1 MIRGRLGRVR
11 PGRALDALA
20 VIALFAA
27 LTAIVTWPQVRYLAS
42 QATPHQDVFFNMW
55 RLRWIAHALVTPRAH
70 LFDTNIF
77 TPERGTL
84 AFSDA
89 MLVEGYAAAPLV
101 WAGVRPVLVHNLV
114 LLGAIVLSAAAMF
127 ALVRYLTGSRA
138 AGVIAGVIFAF
149 VPYRFSHFMHMELQW
164 TVWMPLAFLAMH
176 RTFDTG
182 AWKYGVATGVCVALQ
197 MLSSI
202 YYGIFLVTLLPVG
215 ALLLVRDGA
224 APRRRVFAALAAGGA
239 VAMLVSALYARPYM
253 AAHASVG
260 DRSEY
265 DVLQYAARAS
275 SYRAATPGNW
285 LYGGQLAASVGDERR
300 LFPGFIPLLL
310 AMVGL
315 LLRVPGRRPIVY
327 LLLLVAAFEM
337 SLGLRGY
344 SSAFMYEHVPLYR
357 GLRALAR
364 LGIFVVMFL
373 AVLAGYGYALLV
385 SERSRVVRSAVAAV
399 LVIGLLAEYR
409 TAIPL
414 EAYPNAAPPVY
425 RFLATQPRGIVAEF
439 PVPQLGAL
447 PGYDAEFAYM
457 STFHWFPLVN
467 GYSGMYP
474 PSYLGRLDRLSD
486 FPGPGAIEQLR
497 RDAVRYVIVHV
508 FHYPPPEWV
517 PLLRSLDGSNDFI
530 QLGRFDDGN
539 GPAFVYR
546 LR

>member
-1 MIRGRLGRVR
+1 M
-11 PGRALDALA
+11 D
-20 VIALFAA
+20 
-27 LTAIVTWPQVRYLAS
+27 
-42 QATPHQDVFFNMW
+42 DV
-55 RLRWIAHALVTPRAH
+55 
-70 LFDTNIF
+70 D
-77 TPERGTL
+77 
-84 AFSDA
+84 
-89 MLVEGYAAAPLV
+89 
-101 WAGVRPVLVHNLV
+101 
-114 LLGAIVLSAAAMF
+114 
-127 ALVRYLTGSRA
+127 A
-138 AGVIAGVIFAF
+138 AGVPRAA
-149 VPYRFSHFMHMELQW
+149 PDAS
-164 TVWMPLAFLAMH
+164 TPA
-176 RTFDTG
+176 
-182 AWKYGVATGVCVALQ
+182 AWRYGVATGACVALQ

-202 YYGIFLVTLLPVG
+202 YYGIFLVTLLRRRRAAARP
-215 ALLLVRDGA
+215 RRER

-239 VAMLVSALYARPYM
+239 AGDGGERAVRAAVHGGARQRRRP
-253 AAHASVG
+253 VG
-260 DRSEY
+260 GRRPSGT
-265 DVLQYAARAS
+265 AARAS

-300 LFPGFIPLLL
+300 LFPGFIPLVL

-447 PGYDAEFAYM
+447 PGYDAEFAYL

-539 GPAFVYR
+539 GPAIVYR